1 MIPDKRKTNWA
12 LILGILL
19 GIAGL
24 AVILLFGFPKEITQ
38 VKNKL
43 LPRRPATSEAKETI
57 RVKLYFGSRTT
68 KGLAIEEQEIARLP
82 NQVDQ
87 VREIIIRL
95 LAGPQGL
102 NLVSAI
108 PAATS
113 LMGLYIDQGGCAYLD
128 FSAHISRNH
137 PGGCYAELQTI
148 YSVVNTLT
156 ANFDFIKKV
165 KFLVNGAEIDTLAGH
180 IDTRYAF
187 STN

>member
-19 GIAGL
+19 GIAVL
-24 AVILLFGFPKEITQ
+24 TIVALFAFPKEITQ

-43 LPRRPATSEAKETI
+43 LPQQPSIGESKETI
-57 RVKLYFGSRTT
+57 RVKLYFGSRTS
-68 KGLAIEEQEIARLP
+68 KGLAIEERDIIKLP

-87 VREIIIRL
+87 AQELVNQL
-95 LAGPQGL
+95 LAGPQNM

-108 PAATS
+108 PEATR
-113 LMGLYIDQGGCAYLD
+113 LTGLYIDQGGCAYVD
-128 FSAHISRNH
+128 FNSHISQNH

-148 YSVVNTLT
+148 YSLVNTIT
-156 ANFDFIKKV
+156 ANLSAIGEV
-165 KFLVNGAEIDTLAGH
+165 KFLINGAEIDTLAGH

-187 STN
+187 KTN